1 MSASRRAGSDSED
14 LAADH
19 LITKG
24 FTIVTRRFKAKRGE
38 LDLVA
43 LDGEQLVFVE
53 VKQRKEG
60 YVPEEAIGRVKI
72 ERLYSAAREYLSF
85 MGESERAFRFDV
97 VAIGAD
103 GLRHHRNVF
112 LDLVNVQEL
121 ERPEEDWQ
129 GD

>member
-1 MSASRRAGSDSED
+1 MSASRRQGSDYED

-19 LITKG
+19 LLSQG

-60 YVPEEAIGRVKI
+60 YVPEEAISRDKI
-72 ERLYSAAREYLSF
+72 ERLYSAAREYLAL
-85 MGESERAFRFDV
+85 MGEPGRGFRFDV
-97 VAIGAD
+97 VAIGSD

-112 LDLVNVQEL
+112 LDLVDYQVVE
-121 ERPEEDWQ
+121 EPEENWEA
-129 GD
+129 